1 MDELHNQVFSP
12 GSLPELFSSWSRFPD
27 AVLFAGGTELVRG
40 QGGLVFRLPRN
51 LIALGRIEEL
61 RRFSRTERFLDI
73 GATATLSE
81 ILALGK
87 ILPEALR
94 RAIAETANPQVRNLA
109 TIGGNIC
116 CPSRRMD
123 TFAPLVALDARLELR
138 TAVSSRWISASR
150 FAPAFGPPLLGANEL
165 LTRIR
170 LPLET
175 WDYCV
180 HRRLGTSRWPDD
192 EGAVFSFI
200 ARAQKGILSDVRM
213 AFAGKTLV
221 RDREID
227 NAIIGKSLP
236 LEARMATAFVDR
248 WRTAVAEAQFPSGL
262 LKDRFL
268 NLVEQA
274 VFGLCD

>member
-12 GSLPELFSSWSRFPD
+12 TSLPELFSSWGRFPD
-27 AVLFAGGTELVRG
+27 AVLFAGGTSLVQG
-40 QGGLVFRLPRN
+40 QGGLAFSLPRN
-51 LIALGRIEEL
+51 LISLSRIEEL
-61 RRFSRTERFLDI
+61 RRFSRTERYLDI
-73 GATATLSE
+73 GATATLSD

-87 ILPEALR
+87 ILPEVLRKAL
-94 RAIAETANPQVRNLA
+94 AEMANPQVRNLA
-109 TIGGNIC
+109 TIGGNVC
-116 CPSRRMD
+116 SLSRRMD
-123 TFAPLVALDARLELR
+123 AYAPLVALDARLELR

-150 FAPAFGPPLLGANEL
+150 FAPAFGPPLLAADEL

-170 LPLET
+170 LPLES

-180 HRRLGTSRWPDD
+180 HRRLGVPRWPDE

-213 AFAGKTLV
+213 AFAGRTLV

-227 NAIIGKSLP
+227 NMVIGKALP
-236 LEARMATAFVDR
+236 LETKVAAAFVER
-248 WRTAVAEAQFPSGL
+248 WRSAVADAQFPTGL

-268 NLVEQA
+268 NLAEQA